1 MILLSAWRRRPVG
14 QSVTSTTTISAM
26 LAKIVVCLAI
36 LALASATLT
45 EPQYQGLFRSF
56 IKHHNKV
63 RFVFTP

>member
-1 MILLSAWRRRPVG
+1 
-14 QSVTSTTTISAM
+14 M

-36 LALASATLT
+36 LGLALAAAPSHSEA
-45 EPQYQGLFRSF
+45 QYQGLFRSF